1 MRVLVPALVAAACAG
16 CAAAQYDDDGY
27 GGGGYGGGDDDA
39 PMLTPTP
46 SSTSNTPL
54 STPLSN
60 SASGSGSTGG
70 RTCVQNLMC
79 ISAVVN
85 STTTTYQLIA
95 QSAQPGWMAI
105 GFGSSMVNTPM
116 VIMWKNDDG
125 SVTLSQRQA
134 GGEVM
139 PTVVPNPPRAAAVD
153 TAQTSAL
160 ASLPTFAFSI
170 PTVEGTRQN
179 LIWAFGS
186 QNPGSS
192 AEDAFLQVHR
202 ASGPV
207 VLDVSQAVGD
217 SGSPTETEA
226 ESPPLTTSQKF
237 VVAHAILFALA
248 FMLLLPVGALFAR
261 LLRTSSTFWFKAHW
275 IVQFY
280 LTAPVIIIAFAF
292 SVTAVQMHGGMHFNT
307 THKKLG
313 LAICIIYVVQCTLGA
328 VIHFVKDPN
337 RARRP
342 PQNYFHAILGLATIA
357 LALAQV
363 RSGYAHEWTKA
374 TGREISGGINIVWI
388 IWVVLLPVL
397 YFGGLAFLP
406 KQFRQERE
414 ARERREVEEF
424 AGKRHNR
431 GYSDE

>member
-1 MRVLVPALVAAACAG
+1 
-16 CAAAQYDDDGY
+16 
-27 GGGGYGGGDDDA
+27 
-39 PMLTPTP
+39 
-46 SSTSNTPL
+46 
-54 STPLSN
+54 
-60 SASGSGSTGG
+60 
-70 RTCVQNLMC
+70 
-79 ISAVVN
+79 
-85 STTTTYQLIA
+85 
-95 QSAQPGWMAI
+95 MA
-105 GFGSSMVNTPM
+105 NTPM

-125 SVTLSQRQA
+125 TVTISQRQA
-134 GGEVM
+134 SSQVM
-139 PTVVPNPPRAAAVD
+139 PTVVPNPPRTAAVD

-170 PTVEGTRQN
+170 PTVQGTRQN

-192 AEDAFLQVHR
+192 AEDAVLLVHR
-202 ASGPV
+202 DSGSL
-207 VLDVSQAVGD
+207 VLDVSQAIDGA
-217 SGSPTETEA
+217 GSPAETEA

-237 VVAHAILFALA
+237 IVAHAILFALA

-280 LTAPVIIIAFAF
+280 LTAPVIILAFAF
-292 SVTAVQMHGGMHFNT
+292 SVAAVQQAGGAQAHFND
-307 THKKLG
+307 THKRLG
-313 LAICIIYVVQCTLGA
+313 LAICLLYVVQCTLGA

-342 PQNYFHAILGLATIA
+342 PQNYLHAVLGLATIG

-374 TGREISGGINIVWI
+374 TGRDISGGINIVWI
-388 IWVVLLPVL
+388 IWVVLLPLL

-406 KQFRQERE
+406 RQFRQERE
-414 ARERREVEEF
+414 ARERREAGEF
-424 AGKRHNR
+424 ADKRHNR